1 MGTLRKNRNPYQTD
15 ISRELQEILNANG
28 MQAHISTNNKG
39 DYILTTYSHNAG
51 QPRTYRISDEQA
63 ENLRNG
69 GTNAWNKKAYATFT
83 DIVKDDY
90 YIPGS
95 YVSARNAA
103 SPVNMGLHGYTIGDG
118 EYGYYRPRFENF
130 DSPRYGRFSNIV
142 NNFLGILGGGEPRI
156 RRIEGRAFA
165 DYGNPVVME
174 RPDRYMKP
182 GELQSGSYGFYDKGN
197 RPQEVLPDMKIEIAP
212 RILERP
218 KGQATPLNS
227 VSSKVY
233 MSVDKWKEILSS
245 HGIEFKKS
253 TDEKTNK
260 EVDVLVIKSSSVN
273 TTNLEYTISEEE
285 KKKILAEQFKSS
297 DFKQQQVK
305 SGKGKGS
312 KSKDNGVSIDE
323 RLTVINAVIA
333 KDFADKI
340 TKEHLNSKDYID
352 IKLKPEAEQEIKDL
366 LSLKNGNGKSYEPVS
381 DIVEIDNLRENYRSG
396 FLDTFNSIA
405 VVDGRQL
412 AADKGFYLPIEDG
425 RAVAV
430 GEIQA
435 YQARGIDGDKY
446 KMTAVINNKVFSH
459 DISQKDYVKFLNYN
473 DEHRLKLFDK
483 IFKEVEIKSV
493 SNGLL
498 QDPVNAI
505 RLDEAKSFSALKGD
519 YKIVGSSAEANIV
532 NAYAF
537 KDNTTGHYMLNI
549 QTDKDLGQWSHRITE
564 TDYIK
569 FSTANDDDKAQM
581 LGKLFPVFNS
591 KEEKIE
597 IVKNVPVAETF
608 DQKYIERLTKFAN
621 NTINRD
627 ASSITQEDIKAIL
640 SDEQLGR
647 VNPKLRE
654 AAEKYEQD
662 LKAGVSAAVLNTDM
676 ENLKSAAK
684 DIINQAAIN
693 GKDRSTP
700 SLEELQAGVKKVL
713 SGDAKVNG
721 EDLNNLKESQQ
732 WLRGDNKHGR
742 AVEVG
747 DIAIRQKRDMDGRVM
762 EGQFV
767 MSAVIDGNVIEKDIT
782 KKEFDKFRAVND
794 FQRMKLFDKIFPEV
808 NMSTKSEYRT
818 NLGAAILAA
827 VSVGADIIS
836 SVGMQRSMPRPAI
849 YEQRDVFYKPG
860 VVSPAAVA
868 AATYANEER
877 NMKDKEVNEGRG
889 IGI

>member
-1 MGTLRKNRNPYQTD
+1 M
-15 ISRELQEILNANG
+15 
-28 MQAHISTNNKG
+28 
-39 DYILTTYSHNAG
+39 
-51 QPRTYRISDEQA
+51 
-63 ENLRNG
+63 
-69 GTNAWNKKAYATFT
+69 
-83 DIVKDDY
+83 
-90 YIPGS
+90 
-95 YVSARNAA
+95 
-103 SPVNMGLHGYTIGDG
+103 
-118 EYGYYRPRFENF
+118 
-130 DSPRYGRFSNIV
+130 
-142 NNFLGILGGGEPRI
+142 
-156 RRIEGRAFA
+156 
-165 DYGNPVVME
+165 
-174 RPDRYMKP
+174 
-182 GELQSGSYGFYDKGN
+182 
-197 RPQEVLPDMKIEIAP
+197 
-212 RILERP
+212 
-218 KGQATPLNS
+218 
-227 VSSKVY
+227 
-233 MSVDKWKEILSS
+233 
-245 HGIEFKKS
+245 
-253 TDEKTNK
+253 
-260 EVDVLVIKSSSVN
+260 
-273 TTNLEYTISEEE
+273 
-285 KKKILAEQFKSS
+285 
-297 DFKQQQVK
+297 
-305 SGKGKGS
+305 
-312 KSKDNGVSIDE
+312 
-323 RLTVINAVIA
+323 
-333 KDFADKI
+333 
-340 TKEHLNSKDYID
+340 
-352 IKLKPEAEQEIKDL
+352 
-366 LSLKNGNGKSYEPVS
+366 
-381 DIVEIDNLRENYRSG
+381 RENYRSG

-412 AADKGFYLPIEDG
+412 AADKGFYLPIKDG

-435 YQARGIDGDKY
+435 YQARGVDGDKY

-459 DISQKDYVKFLNYN
+459 DISQKDYLKFLNYN

-498 QDPVNAI
+498 QDPVNAV

-564 TDYIK
+564 TDYVK

-581 LGKLFPVFNS
+581 LGKLFPIFNS

>member
-39 DYILTTYSHNAG
+39 DYILTTYSHNAA

-197 RPQEVLPDMKIEIAP
+197 RPQEVLPDMKIEVAP

-312 KSKDNGVSIDE
+312 NSKDNGVSIDE

-366 LSLKNGNGKSYEPVS
+366 LSFKNGNGKSYEPVS

-412 AADKGFYLPIEDG
+412 AADKGFYLPIKDG

-498 QDPVNAI
+498 QDPVNAV

-537 KDNTTGHYMLNI
+537 KDNTTGYYMLNI

-564 TDYIK
+564 TDYVK

>member
-39 DYILTTYSHNAG
+39 DYILTTYSHNAA

-197 RPQEVLPDMKIEIAP
+197 RPQEVLPDMKIEVAP

-366 LSLKNGNGKSYEPVS
+366 LS
-381 DIVEIDNLRENYRSG
+381 
-396 FLDTFNSIA
+396 
-405 VVDGRQL
+405 
-412 AADKGFYLPIEDG
+412 
-425 RAVAV
+425 
-430 GEIQA
+430 
-435 YQARGIDGDKY
+435 
-446 KMTAVINNKVFSH
+446 
-459 DISQKDYVKFLNYN
+459 
-473 DEHRLKLFDK
+473 
-483 IFKEVEIKSV
+483 
-493 SNGLL
+493 
-498 QDPVNAI
+498 
-505 RLDEAKSFSALKGD
+505 
-519 YKIVGSSAEANIV
+519 
-532 NAYAF
+532 
-537 KDNTTGHYMLNI
+537 
-549 QTDKDLGQWSHRITE
+549 
-564 TDYIK
+564 
-569 FSTANDDDKAQM
+569 
-581 LGKLFPVFNS
+581 
-591 KEEKIE
+591 
-597 IVKNVPVAETF
+597 
-608 DQKYIERLTKFAN
+608 
-621 NTINRD
+621 
-627 ASSITQEDIKAIL
+627 
-640 SDEQLGR
+640 
-647 VNPKLRE
+647 
-654 AAEKYEQD
+654 
-662 LKAGVSAAVLNTDM
+662 
-676 ENLKSAAK
+676 
-684 DIINQAAIN
+684 
-693 GKDRSTP
+693 
-700 SLEELQAGVKKVL
+700 
-713 SGDAKVNG
+713 
-721 EDLNNLKESQQ
+721 
-732 WLRGDNKHGR
+732 
-742 AVEVG
+742 
-747 DIAIRQKRDMDGRVM
+747 
-762 EGQFV
+762 
-767 MSAVIDGNVIEKDIT
+767 
-782 KKEFDKFRAVND
+782 
-794 FQRMKLFDKIFPEV
+794 
-808 NMSTKSEYRT
+808 
-818 NLGAAILAA
+818 
-827 VSVGADIIS
+827 
-836 SVGMQRSMPRPAI
+836 
-849 YEQRDVFYKPG
+849 
-860 VVSPAAVA
+860 
-868 AATYANEER
+868 
-877 NMKDKEVNEGRG
+877 
-889 IGI
+889 